1 MNWNKVFGKEA
12 NGSKFINI
20 IGTFILLLLSIVS
33 YFIVGAFQDI
43 VEIRNRQRDVMVN
56 QSEMKTGIEYMKEQL
71 RDNKEAIKEVDTK
84 FIQHLTQ
91 TIRQGKEK

>member
-1 MNWNKVFGKEA
+1 MNLDKIFGKNA

-43 VEIRNRQRDVMVN
+43 VEIRDRQRTVMIN
-56 QSEMKTGIEYMKEQL
+56 QAEMKTGIEYMKEQL
-71 RDNKEAIKEVDTK
+71 RENKGAIKEVDIK
-84 FIQHLTQ
+84 LLNHL
-91 TIRQGKEK
+91 K